1 MEIHKG
7 IPLPARR
14 ADKRTSVLLR
24 MEAGDSIVVPDYDEM
39 NRLSTTARYHGVPIT
54 RRRQPDGTYRVWR
67 LEDSPRHSA
76 NTNHDGVSPERRK
89 VGRVSSAKG
98 KTARRR

>member
-1 MEIHKG
+1 MKIDKG

-24 MEAGDSIVVPDYDEM
+24 METGDSIVVPDYDEM
-39 NRLSTTARYHGVPIT
+39 NRFSTTARYHGVPIT

-67 LEDSPRHSA
+67 LEDSPRSPSGS
-76 NTNHDGVSPERRK
+76 NHDGAPSERRTA
-89 VGRVSSAKG
+89 GRASSANG
-98 KTARRR
+98 KTARDR